1 MLAAEDFLNNHPEL
15 EMPIFV
21 LGGAGDEAIFD
32 ELKKFK
38 DKITAMNPELG
49 KRIFV
54 FRGYKDEFA
63 YAIQLAADFYMMPCR
78 FEPCGLT
85 QMEALAKGS
94 LPVAMSTG
102 GLVDTIINGVDGFR
116 SEVFFVDNSRVYG
129 SNLAARRLKNN
140 VNAYADLLKNVLKVF
155 YENPEAILAMKV
167 NAMKKDFSWNKGPLE
182 QYYKLFHLG
191 I

>member
-1 MLAAEDFLNNHPEL
+1 
-15 EMPIFV
+15 
-21 LGGAGDEAIFD
+21 
-32 ELKKFK
+32 
-38 DKITAMNPELG
+38 
-49 KRIFV
+49 
-54 FRGYKDEFA
+54 
-63 YAIQLAADFYMMPCR
+63 
-78 FEPCGLT
+78 
-85 QMEALAKGS
+85 MEALAKGS

-129 SNLAARRLKNN
+129 SNLAARSIKNN

>member
-1 MLAAEDFLNNHPEL
+1 M
-15 EMPIFV
+15 
-21 LGGAGDEAIFD
+21 GGAGDEAIFD
-32 ELKKFK
+32 ELKNFK